1 MVLCM
6 LNQTFEYKTLLRL
19 TRKQEIIKFSLGR
32 ENTQYEESLK
42 LIAKNINDPNFS
54 FSSLTH
60 TLHKSKTVF
69 TVTRPEEY
77 YAIKKIAHDL
87 KRLYRVRFSGRDEI
101 TEQIISIFH
110 DTSSFSTIKID
121 ISSFFES
128 INFKDL
134 IARLKNDNL
143 LSYKSIKIL
152 ETLSLSTAKVHSGLP
167 RGLGIS
173 SILSEIYME
182 DIDLGIKKIDGTYYY
197 ARYVDDIIIITHS
210 KCISLDTYKKI
221 IDKGGLSSNNKST
234 SFTTLSINDGH
245 DDKHSDLLEFLG
257 YEYKIL
263 NTKNSMG
270 RRNVHIYL
278 SRKKINKIKSRIIQA
293 IQDFK
298 ISGDITTLEQRF
310 QFLSSN
316 YPIDTS
322 TSRRHYFSDDEID
335 ELRGGIFY
343 NNKYIN
349 TPERL
354 LELNDFLTR
363 LMFSRKSNSIGRTI
377 QSIPIQKRR
386 RLASMDFK
394 NGFMKKHY
402 HNFDKSE
409 LNLICSCWN

>member
-1 MVLCM
+1 M

-32 ENTQYEESLK
+32 ENAQYEESLK
-42 LIAKNINDPNFS
+42 LIAKNINAPSFS
-54 FSSLTH
+54 FSSLSFI
-60 TLHKSKTVF
+60 LYNGKTVF
-69 TVTRPEEY
+69 TVTRSEEY

-87 KRLYRVRFSGRDEI
+87 KILYRVRFSGRDEI
-101 TEQIISIFH
+101 TEQITSIFH

-134 IARLKNDNL
+134 IVRLKNDNI

-152 ETLSLSTAKVHSGLP
+152 EDLSHSTAQVHTGLP

-182 DIDLGIKKIDGTYYY
+182 DIDLGIKKTDGTYYY

-210 KCISLDTYKKI
+210 KTISLDTYKNL
-221 IDKGGLSSNNKST
+221 IDKNGLSSNKKST
-234 SFTTLSINDGH
+234 SFTIPTIDDGH
-245 DDKHSDLLEFLG
+245 HNKCSSRLEFLG
-257 YEYKIL
+257 YEYNIS
-263 NTKNSMG
+263 NTKNTLGM
-270 RRNVHIYL
+270 RNVHIYL

-298 ISGDITTLEQRF
+298 LSGDIATLELRL

-343 NNKYIN
+343 NNKYVN

-363 LMFSRKSNSIGRTI
+363 LMFSKKTNSIGRTI

-394 NGFMKKHY
+394 NGFIKKHY